1 MQKKKQRKLDET
13 ITNRP
18 IVRKVERGTEPFK
31 GDLNP
36 TFIKYEVNTID
47 TLESALKEI
56 YLHNKVDKS
65 FYGELKCNEYEK
77 F

>member
-36 TFIKYEVNTID
+36 TFINYEVNTIGV
-47 TLESALKEI
+47 LENALKQI
-56 YLHNKVDKS
+56 YLIMKVDKS
-65 FYGELKCNEYEK
+65 FYDELKCNKYEK

>member
-36 TFIKYEVNTID
+36 IFINYEVNTIGV
-47 TLESALKEI
+47 LENALKQI
-56 YLHNKVDKS
+56 YSIMKVDKS
-65 FYGELKCNEYEK
+65 FYDELKCNKYEK